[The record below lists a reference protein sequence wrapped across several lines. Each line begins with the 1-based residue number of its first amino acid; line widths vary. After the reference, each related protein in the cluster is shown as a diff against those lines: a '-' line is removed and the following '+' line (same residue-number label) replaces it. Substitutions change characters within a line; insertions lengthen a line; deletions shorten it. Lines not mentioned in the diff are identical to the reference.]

1 MLKKSP
7 GFTLLE
13 LIVVISIIGFLVA
26 LIIPNVNDKIQHS
39 KQVSTMQDMSTI
51 AKACLEYLTDNDEAP
66 AAQIQNGPLTPD
78 CAFIKALTQKS
89 LTTCP
94 VKDKWGN
101 PFIVYSGEAV
111 AEFSG
116 FSKDMVGKGDFLI
129 ISYGR
134 YGQDEHFTFDPNNRE
149 AGLFKVNK
157 MSDYEKDL
165 INWNGT
171 WIRSPG

>member
-13 LIVVISIIGFLVA
+13 MMIVIAIIGLLIALV
-26 LIIPNVNDKIQHS
+26 IPSVTEKIQHG
-39 KQVSTMQDMSTI
+39 KQVATMHDMSTI
-51 AKACLEYLTDNDEAP
+51 ANACIEYLTENNEAP

-78 CAFIKALTQKS
+78 CDFIKALTQKH

-94 VKDKWGN
+94 TKDKWGN

-116 FSKDMVGKGDFLI
+116 FSKGLAGKSDFLI

-134 YGQDEHFTFDPNNRE
+134 YGRDEHFTFDPDNRE
-149 AGLFKVNK
+149 AGLFKVANI
-157 MSDYEKDL
+157 SDYDKNL

-171 WIRSPG
+171 WIRAPK